1 MVKPKKHLGQ
11 HFLTD
16 PAIAARIVDSLQ
28 FEPGDTV
35 VEIGPGTGASSPWRL
50 TTNRWSTWKSAGRY

>member
-1 MVKPKKHLGQ
+1 MVKAKKHRGQ

-16 PAIAARIVDSLQ
+16 PAIAARIVDALQ

-35 VEIGPGTGASSPWRL
+35 LEIGPGTGVLKGLPLEKDLRL
-50 TTNRWSTWKSAGRY
+50 MPVEIDP